1 MSTVES
7 ERDQNRASAS
17 FFLEQKKDHILSLWE
32 NSLREFIPAIQP
44 MDSAVLR
51 NSLPKLIDELAK
63 ALKNPKSWIDPIQ
76 ATSSL
81 GKEHG
86 EDRARFK
93 DYDLNN
99 AIEEYQILKKII
111 FSTLRECTRLSEE
124 EQDIIM
130 DAITIGIRNATS
142 EFVKHKQNEALE
154 LVKKEAQAREIANNV
169 IRAFLINM
177 SHEIRTPMTAVLG
190 YIELLRDPSL
200 NSLDRQDAMERIERS
215 SRALLNLL
223 DDILDLAKIDADAS
237 VKKAVKFSP
246 REVAQEVTEL
256 MGLSAKLKGLEL
268 ILEMDSTAPAFAVSD
283 PLKIRQ
289 ILLNLIGNA
298 IKFTP
303 QGQVAVKVRM
313 DSAKWL
319 CFDVRDTGI
328 GISAEDQVKLFKAF
342 SQVDESMTRQF
353 GGTGLGLLLSLRLA
367 ENLGGTLKLIES
379 TPGKGSW
386 FSFQIDASPYTFE
399 ETPQELKPASQSI
412 QKESSQVQS
421 LLNKDILVVDDS
433 VDNQLLIARF
443 LKGAGAN
450 VELADD
456 GEEAIEKASHKNFDV
471 ILMDIQMP
479 KIDGLKATRHLRS
492 LGYKNPI
499 LALSAHALQEETIR
513 SMDAGC
519 NAHITKPISREHL
532 IKSVLDFL

>member
-1 MSTVES
+1 MSAVES
-7 ERDQNRASAS
+7 ERDQNLSSAS

-32 NSLREFIPAIQP
+32 NGLREFIPTIQP
-44 MDSAVLR
+44 MDSAVIR
-51 NSLPKLIDELAK
+51 NSLPKLIDELVK
-63 ALKNPKSWIDPIQ
+63 ALKDPENCIDAIQ
-76 ATSSL
+76 ATSGL

-86 EDRARFK
+86 LDRAHFK
-93 DYDLNN
+93 SYDLNN
-99 AIEEYQILKKII
+99 VIEEYQILKKII

-130 DAITIGIRNATS
+130 DAITLGIRNSTS
-142 EFVKHKQNEALE
+142 EFVKMKQNEALE
-154 LVKKEAQAREIANNV
+154 LLKKEAQAREIANSV
-169 IRAFLINM
+169 KSAFLINM
-177 SHEIRTPMTAVLG
+177 SHEIRTPMTAAMG

-223 DDILDLAKIDADAS
+223 DNILDLAKVDAGKI
-237 VKKAVKFSP
+237 VKKSEKFSP
-246 REVAQEVTEL
+246 REIAQEVTEL
-256 MGLSAKLKGLEL
+256 MGLSAKLKGIEL
-268 ILEMDSTAPAFAVSD
+268 NLDVDFTAPSFAVSD
-283 PLKIRQ
+283 PSRIRQ

-298 IKFTP
+298 IKFT
-303 QGQVAVKVRM
+303 QKGQVAVKVKI
-313 DSAKWL
+313 DSAKRL
-319 CFDVRDTGI
+319 CFDVSDTGI
-328 GISAEDQVKLFKAF
+328 GISTENQIKLFKAF

-386 FSFQIDASPYTFE
+386 FSFQIDASPYTFA
-399 ETPQELKPASQSI
+399 ETPQGLKPESQTI
-412 QKESSQVQS
+412 QKESFQSQS

-443 LKGAGAN
+443 LKGAGAK
-450 VELADD
+450 VEVADD

-492 LGYKNPI
+492 IGYKNPI
-499 LALSAHALQEETIR
+499 LALSAHALKEETLR
-513 SMDAGC
+513 SMEAGC

-532 IKSVLDFL
+532 IKSVLEYM